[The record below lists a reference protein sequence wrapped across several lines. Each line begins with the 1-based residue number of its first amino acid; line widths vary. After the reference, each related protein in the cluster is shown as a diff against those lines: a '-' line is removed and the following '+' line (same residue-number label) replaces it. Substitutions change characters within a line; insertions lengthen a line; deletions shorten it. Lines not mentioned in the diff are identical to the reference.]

1 MTLLLYQFAGRFG
14 DHRTRCSVL
23 SSASL
28 FYYAWWNINYVPIM
42 LGSIVINFLI
52 GKKVQPKQ
60 GKMWMLMGIVL
71 NLALLGYFKYVGF
84 FLENVAFVFGKSFS
98 MENILLPLGISFF
111 TFQQISYLIDRY
123 SGMSRDD
130 GLLVYTTFVLFF
142 PQLIAG
148 PIVRYWDM
156 APQLLK
162 VGELGLRFVNLNR
175 GFYLFAI
182 GLFKK
187 VWVADSIAPYVD
199 TGYLAIESGH
209 IPTFFESWFVALA
222 YPLQIYFDFSGYSDM
237 AFALALMFG
246 LTIPVNFLSPYKATN
261 MSDFWQRWH
270 ISLTQCFQRY
280 LFNPIAMSLRH
291 YKSVWVK
298 IYLPY
303 LLTMSL
309 IGLWHGAGWNFVI
322 WGALHGLF
330 LAIAYHWK
338 TKRWQ
343 GLPKPLAWV
352 WNCFLLMFVFVFFRA
367 VDLESAT
374 ELIKGMFAMNGVVL
388 PKVLEGLVDMPLFS
402 YSYYLMPCF
411 YEYRTYEPILPCVL
425 AGLLAL
431 LAPNSQELLKR
442 YQSSCGNLCVSSG
455 LILMSLF
462 AINEVTTFLYYQF

>member
-1 MTLLLYQFAGRFG
+1 
-14 DHRTRCSVL
+14 
-23 SSASL
+23 
-28 FYYAWWNINYVPIM
+28 M
-42 LGSIVINFLI
+42 LGSIAVNYAI
-52 GKKVQPKQ
+52 GKKVHPKQ
-60 GKMWMLMGIVL
+60 GKPWMLLGIIL
-71 NLALLGYFKYVGF
+71 NLVLLGYFKYVGF
-84 FLENVAFVFGKSFS
+84 FLENVSFVLGQSFS
-98 MENILLPLGISFF
+98 IEEILLPLGISFF

-148 PIVRYWDM
+148 PIVRYWDI
-156 APQLLK
+156 APQLIK
-162 VGELGLRFVNLNR
+162 VGEIGLKFENLNR

-187 VWVADSIAPYVD
+187 VWVADAIAPYVD
-199 TGYLAIESGH
+199 TGYHSIETGYAPTLIES
-209 IPTFFESWFVALA
+209 WLLALA

-237 AFALALMFG
+237 AFGLALMFG
-246 LTIPVNFLSPYKATN
+246 LNIPVNFLSPYKATN

-280 LFNPIAMSLRH
+280 LFNPIAMGLRH
-291 YKSVWVK
+291 YKSVWIK

-330 LAIAYHWK
+330 LAIGYHWK
-338 TKRWQ
+338 TKRLK

-352 WNCFLLMFVFVFFRA
+352 WNSFLLMFVFVFFRA
-367 VDLESAT
+367 TDFSSAS
-374 ELIKGMFAMNGVVL
+374 ELIQGMFAFNGVVL
-388 PKVLEGLVDMPLFS
+388 PKAFEGWLSLSWVD
-402 YSYYLMPCF
+402 YSYYLMPTF
-411 YEYRTYEPILPCVL
+411 YEYRTYEPILPCLV
-425 AGLLAL
+425 AVIVAIGL
-431 LAPNSQELLKR
+431 PNAQELLKQYKPSLR
-442 YQSSCGNLCVSSG
+442 NLGFSAG
-455 LILMSLF
+455 LTLLSLF